1 MAGRASD
8 SYRSG
13 LNRQHDIPVN
23 SARELLECY
32 IEAKDLNRPALMA
45 AVYRPDAVLNFSIA
59 TDEIRFPGEV
69 HGVEAITRT
78 LIVDFAERFVQ
89 CRTYY
94 VCEAPPADGDDG
106 TVVLP
111 WLVIMRESEGGTL
124 RVGKGCYRWQFER
137 DGAAR
142 LWVRAMH
149 IFIVRMAA
157 IPAADGERLMTA
169 RPELPYPWL
178 RPPELRRVADQLLER
193 GPELQFLRDFREP
206 VVVPHG

>member
-1 MAGRASD
+1 MK
-8 SYRSG
+8 
-13 LNRQHDIPVN
+13 
-23 SARELLECY
+23 SARELLERY
-32 IEAKDLNRPALMA
+32 VEAKDDNRPALMTQ
-45 AVYRPDAVLNFSIA
+45 VYRPDAVLNFSIA

-78 LIVDFAERFVQ
+78 LIVDFGERFVQ

-94 VCEAPPADGDDG
+94 VSEAPPADGDDG

-111 WLVIMRESEGGTL
+111 WLVIMREAVGGAL
-124 RVGKGCYRWQFER
+124 RVGKGLYRWQFER
-137 DGAAR
+137 DGAGR

-157 IPAADGERLMTA
+157 ISPADGEGLMTA

-178 RPPELRRVADQLLER
+178 QPEELRRVADRLLER
-193 GPELQFLRDFREP
+193 QPELQFLRDFREP
-206 VVVPHG
+206 VATPHA